1 MATIDFAVL
10 LANGSQT
17 IIDDDGQSVVVTA
30 TFTSDFHVN
39 SSGDVQTDNAVDTD
53 ADSFT
58 LSFSKPVEN
67 LSFTVGDVNSNGFQ
81 GGFNDRMVVES
92 TLGSTPVVTNLS
104 SGTSG
109 TTAVY
114 EAPFDT
120 NIVQT
125 VTVAGPF
132 DQITLTNFDPD
143 QQHGWLFLNTA
154 EVQNVI
160 CFTKGTLIAT
170 ENGQVAIENLKP
182 GDQVMTRDR
191 GMQPLRWIGKKEI
204 SPAMLRVNEK
214 LRPVRIQAGALANDL
229 PVRDLLV
236 SRQHRMLAVSRISER
251 MFGAE
256 EVLISAIKLTELPGI
271 DLAPLEGPVTYFHML
286 FDQHEIVYAEGTPAE
301 SLHTGAEALKTLPRE
316 SIEEIHSLFPELKQN
331 DTRRPTARLTPDGRR
346 QKQFV
351 ARTAKNNRPLI
362 ARMA

>member
-1 MATIDFAVL
+1 MATIDFAIL

-17 IIDDDGQSVVVTA
+17 IVDDDGQSVTITA
-30 TFTSDFHVN
+30 TFTSDFFVN
-39 SSGDVQTDNAVDTD
+39 GSGDVQTDNAVDTD

-58 LSFSKPVEN
+58 LTFSNPVEN
-67 LSFTVGDVNSNGFQ
+67 LTFTVGDVNSNGFQ

-92 TLGSTPVVTNLS
+92 TLNGTPVVTTLS

-120 NIVQT
+120 NITQT

-132 DQITLTNFDPD
+132 DQITLTNVDPD

-154 EVQNVI
+154 EVQNVV
-160 CFTKGTLIAT
+160 CFTAGTLIAT
-170 ENGQVAIENLKP
+170 RNGQTAIENLKP
-182 GDQVMTRDR
+182 GDLIMTRDR
-191 GMQPLRWIGKKEI
+191 GFQPLRWIGKKEI
-204 SPAMLRVNEK
+204 TPAMLRRNEK
-214 LRPVRIQAGALANDL
+214 LRPVRIKAGALARDL
-229 PVRDLLV
+229 PVRDLQV

-256 EVLISAIKLTELPGI
+256 EVLIAAIKLTELPGI
-271 DLAPLEGPVTYFHML
+271 DVAPVEGPVTYFHML
-286 FDQHEIVYAEGTPAE
+286 FEQHEIVYAEGTPTE
-301 SLHTGAEALKTLPRE
+301 SLHTGTEAMKTLPHA
-316 SIEEIHSLFPELKQN
+316 SVEEISILFPELMGGEIS
-331 DTRRPTARLTPDGRR
+331 RPAARIIPDGKR

-351 ARTAKNNRPLI
+351 SRTVKNNRPLVSQPV
-362 ARMA
+362 